1 MAEIIKA
8 GIGLVLEF
16 VVFFCL
22 GNLLMRKLKMREEAS
37 LSLVLGYIL
46 YFSLFE
52 IAAVPMVLSWAPLH
66 VLSAVWAVLLTAP
79 NYSTGTALSHPKP
92 MASIG
97 FCILITGWYSMC
109 IWVCMVPGRSVGS
122 SIPRLGHRA
131 RSGNRKTIRM
141 AP

>member
-52 IAAVPMVLSWAPLH
+52 IAAVPMVLSWEA
-66 VLSAVWAVLLTAP
+66 LSRLTACF
-79 NYSTGTALSHPKP
+79 SFLW
-92 MASIG
+92 
-97 FCILITGWYSMC
+97 LW
-109 IWVCMVPGRSVGS
+109 
-122 SIPRLGHRA
+122 
-131 RSGNRKTIRM
+131 
-141 AP
+141 